1 MGKIYWIGN
10 HDNLESCLNQLLICC
25 EILDKSLFFSGPLFC
40 SLWTIF
46 HREAW
51 FIFIEGLGP
60 YNHNLPLVSCYT
72 FLQRVF
78 MMFTHYSCLPC
89 PHSSAF
95 FLQGF
100 IQKQLFS
107 ILVSLW
113 HFNKR
118 YRWVALFQGI
128 LISLV

>member
-72 FLQRVF
+72 FLQRVI
-78 MMFTHYSCLPC
+78 MMFTHYSVYLALIPLLSFSRALSKNSCSQSWCLCGTLIKDTDGWPC
-89 PHSSAF
+89 S
-95 FLQGF
+95 
-100 IQKQLFS
+100 
-107 ILVSLW
+107 
-113 HFNKR
+113 KR
-118 YRWVALFQGI
+118 F
-128 LISLV
+128 